1 MAERIIIT
9 RGDPALE
16 KKCRPVVKFD
26 TRLHTLIDDMK
37 ETLLLSNGVGLAAPQ
52 VGILRRVVVVM
63 DVMEEGNEH
72 ILELVN
78 PEIVSQEGEQTDFEG
93 CLSVP
98 GQYGIVTR
106 PNVVTVRAQDRDG
119 NWFEATGE
127 EIVARCFCHEL
138 EHLDGHLFVEHTDR
152 LYTPEE
158 MEAYRAAHE
167 KEDGETGPE
176 ADA

>member
-1 MAERIIIT
+1 MAIREIIK
-9 RGDPALE
+9 RGDPVLT
-16 KKCRPVVKFD
+16 KKCHPVTRFD
-26 TRLHTLIDDMK
+26 EKLAALLDDMK
-37 ETLLLSNGVGLAAPQ
+37 ETLDNAHGVGLAAPQ

-78 PEIVSQEGEQTDFEG
+78 PEIVAQEGEQTDFEG

-106 PNVVTVRAQDRDG
+106 PYKVTVRAQDRDG
-119 NWFEATGE
+119 SWFEATGE

-158 MEAYRAAHE
+158 MDAYRAAHQE
-167 KEDGETGPE
+167 KDAKEEPE

>member
-26 TRLHTLIDDMK
+26 KKLHTLIDDMK
-37 ETLLLSNGVGLAAPQ
+37 ETLLISNGVGLAAPQ

-106 PNVVTVRAQDRDG
+106 PSVVTVRAQDRNG
-119 NWFEATGE
+119 SWFEATGE

-158 MEAYRAAHE
+158 MEEYRAAQ
-167 KEDGETGPE
+167 KQKGGTAKPE
-176 ADA
+176 GGK